1 MTKAF
6 NLGLLANN
14 VNSSGQLDAS
24 QSLYNSAPSATE
36 LLTDNFSIVQADG
49 KLVFYYGATAIASM
63 DSSGNFISIADVTA
77 YGTP

>member
-14 VNSSGQLDAS
+14 VNSSGQIDAS

-49 KLVFYYGATAIASM
+49 KLVFYYGTTPIASM

>member
-6 NLGLLANN
+6 NLALFANN
-14 VNSSGQLDAS
+14 VNSSGQIDAS
-24 QSLYNSAPSATE
+24 AGLYNTAPSAAQ
-36 LLTDNFSIVQADG
+36 LLTTNFSVLEADG

-63 DSSGNFISIADVTA
+63 DSSGNFTTLADTTA

>member
-6 NLGLLANN
+6 NLALFANN
-14 VNSSGQLDAS
+14 VNSSGQIDAS
-24 QSLYNSAPSATE
+24 LGLFNTAPSAAE

-49 KLVFYYGATAIASM
+49 KLVFYYGATAIASI
-63 DSSGNFISIADVTA
+63 DSSGNFVTLADTTA

>member
-14 VNSSGQLDAS
+14 VNSSGQIDAS

-36 LLTDNFSIVQADG
+36 LLTDNFSIVQSDG
-49 KLVFYYGATAIASM
+49 KLVFYYGTTPIASM